1 MAVESRLTQ
10 AVLKEA
16 KKFLHE
22 ETSNQGKDMPVG
34 MPFRVPPTR
43 WYEEKIKEFTAPSR
57 ETLIRQGD
65 MRSKNQGPFF
75 GDEKPNLAIA
85 ELKGAMKIFK
95 ANKNISW
102 YRDCRLAI
110 RQIKDFARF
119 PPKFADLWLR
129 KNLKRIQDTFENSV
143 LDFESILK
151 AN

>member
-34 MPFRVPPTR
+34 MPFRVPPPR

-65 MRSKNQGPFF
+65 MRTKNQGPFF
-75 GDEKPNLAIA
+75 G
-85 ELKGAMKIFK
+85 
-95 ANKNISW
+95 
-102 YRDCRLAI
+102 
-110 RQIKDFARF
+110 
-119 PPKFADLWLR
+119 
-129 KNLKRIQDTFENSV
+129 
-143 LDFESILK
+143 
-151 AN
+151 